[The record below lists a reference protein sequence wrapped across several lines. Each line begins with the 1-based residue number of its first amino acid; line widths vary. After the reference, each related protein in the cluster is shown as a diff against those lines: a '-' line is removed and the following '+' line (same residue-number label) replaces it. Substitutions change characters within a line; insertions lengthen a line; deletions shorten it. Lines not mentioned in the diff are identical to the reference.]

1 MNNSSDISDSVI
13 KLTKGWE
20 MSSKIYYKDSTY
32 VRTFSGANVRS
43 MEDYVE
49 QYIRDKNPDHIVIQV
64 GTNDLNSENN
74 PEKIAKSI
82 LQRVVISEKRKVAF
96 SEIIFISGRWIK
108 DAEEVKR
115 HLKDM
120 CKIAT
125 INCNDNSSFNFKKH
139 LSNSYI

>member
-1 MNNSSDISDSVI
+1 
-13 KLTKGWE
+13 

-49 QYIRDKNPDHIVIQV
+49 QYIRDKNLDHIVIQV

>member
-1 MNNSSDISDSVI
+1 
-13 KLTKGWE
+13 

>member
-1 MNNSSDISDSVI
+1 
-13 KLTKGWE
+13 
-20 MSSKIYYKDSTY
+20 
-32 VRTFSGANVRS
+32 

>member
-1 MNNSSDISDSVI
+1 
-13 KLTKGWE
+13 

-96 SEIIFISGRWIK
+96 SEIIFINGRWIK